1 MGYHALATGIAA
13 HGCVLCSARVMSRR
27 IAPDRESTVRLPAP
41 PLVDGPQLRLAVAN
55 GIRWSTGSLRI
66 HHVYSVVRTWRTSA
80 LVLSRHPPVEPKAVI
95 VTSPEDPRIAE
106 TRKWF
111 METKRIAR

>member
-13 HGCVLCSARVMSRR
+13 HGFVLGSARVMSRR
-27 IAPDRESTVRLPAP
+27 IAPDREGKVRLPAP
-41 PLVDGPQLRLAVAN
+41 PPPRLAVAN

-80 LVLSRHPPVEPKAVI
+80 LVLSRHPSVEPKAVI

-106 TRKWF
+106 IRKWF
-111 METKRIAR
+111 METKRNAR